1 LFITLSAP
9 HALALTLYHSP
20 MRIAILSRNAKL
32 YSTRRLV
39 EAARAAGHEVRVID
53 VLRCYMTLSQSN
65 PEVHYRGRSLK
76 AFSAVIP
83 RIGASVTY
91 YGLAVLRQFEM
102 MGVYALNDS
111 NGIARSRD
119 KFRALQMLARR
130 GIDLPITAFGD
141 RPDDTRDFL
150 SLIGAAPHVIKLI
163 EGTQGRG
170 VMLGENEKA
179 SQSLV
184 EAFSDL
190 QAHFMVQEFIG
201 EAAGADV
208 RCFVIGS
215 RVVAAM
221 RRQAKSG
228 EFRSNLH
235 RGGTAVA
242 VKITP
247 QERRIAV
254 RAAKIL
260 GLSVAGVDLL
270 RSARGPL
277 IMEVNSSPGLEGI
290 ERATGV
296 DVAGLIVSHIQGA
309 LK

>member
-1 LFITLSAP
+1 MFITLSAP

-190 QAHFMVQEFIG
+190 QAHCMVQEFIG